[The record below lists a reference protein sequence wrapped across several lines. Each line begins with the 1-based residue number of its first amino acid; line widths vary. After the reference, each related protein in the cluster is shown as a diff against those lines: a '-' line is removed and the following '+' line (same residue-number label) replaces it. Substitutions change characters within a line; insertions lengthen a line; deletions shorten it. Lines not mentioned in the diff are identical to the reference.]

1 MSKIKLT
8 DLEIKDLIKLYQS
21 ELSKLDFKVQKT
33 LETIEDLRSRVSSP
47 DSLSKRGP
55 GRPRKTEV
63 EAVTTPPKK
72 RGRPRKSEVEAV
84 TTPPKKRGR
93 PRKTEVEAVTTPP
106 KKRGRPRKTEV
117 EAVTIPP
124 RKRGRPRKTEIEA
137 VTTPPKKRGRPR
149 KVVNIPR
156 PIGKTLTSQ
165 TMSNLEG
172 KKKRIRIVDGGYKL
186 SEWDQFIIN
195 SLQNKKKTLINTE
208 LLTLAQKKAKKEG
221 RSFDSDYAK
230 GKLNRSLHKMAN
242 KRGDI
247 IKTRYDGKGFAYG
260 LPEWFDKEKSLKN
273 KYKR

>member
-63 EAVTTPPKK
+63 
-72 RGRPRKSEVEAV
+72 
-84 TTPPKKRGR
+84 
-93 PRKTEVEAVTTPP
+93 
-106 KKRGRPRKTEV
+106 
-117 EAVTIPP
+117 
-124 RKRGRPRKTEIEA
+124 EA

>member
-72 RGRPRKSEVEAV
+72 RGRPRKSEV
-84 TTPPKKRGR
+84 
-93 PRKTEVEAVTTPP
+93 
-106 KKRGRPRKTEV
+106 
-117 EAVTIPP
+117 
-124 RKRGRPRKTEIEA
+124 EA